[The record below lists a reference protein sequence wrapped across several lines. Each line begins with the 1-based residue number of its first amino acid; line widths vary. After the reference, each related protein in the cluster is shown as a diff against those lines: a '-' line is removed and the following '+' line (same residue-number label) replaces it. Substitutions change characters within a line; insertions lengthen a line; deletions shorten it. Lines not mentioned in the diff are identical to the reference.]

1 MEVRRIRRDTQ
12 SLMKYLQKAFLR
24 AHGSLPNQMAQA
36 VLSVEVEKVRENK
49 KRNNK
54 IKQKERFRWKK
65 EMGRMFAN
73 G

>member
-12 SLMKYLQKAFLR
+12 SLMKYLQKAFLG

-36 VLSVEVEKVRENK
+36 VLNVEVEKVRENK

-54 IKQKERFRWKK
+54 IKQKEHFRWKK